1 MVQFTSSNSR
11 KRERGSFLK
20 SAKTA
25 LERGKV
31 NEIPGE
37 GKHNL
42 LSKVSIKCPYLAIK

>member
-11 KRERGSFLK
+11 KRKRGSFLK
-20 SAKTA
+20 SAEKA

-37 GKHNL
+37 
-42 LSKVSIKCPYLAIK
+42 S